1 LATGTTLADT
11 VRAAAEPLEKATPEL
26 LLNPELSRLAF
37 DERIIAFAE
46 DPDVP
51 LLERVRFLGMA
62 GDRLDDFFMSRVAH
76 FKRVLADGDDERS
89 IDGLSADEQLAVI
102 ARRVQRIVRR
112 SLALFRTLQ
121 SELEEQGIRIIRW
134 PSLSGS
140 DRAALQREYGDAIAA
155 LLKPGIA
162 GTSMPHIRNLRPALA
177 VRGREASSGSE
188 RLMLIELPSDLPRF
202 LPLSGESGDV
212 RFVPLEDAIAASLG
226 DLYPGLESAESH
238 LFRVTRSAAM
248 DLDDEPEDI
257 LHAVERSVRR
267 RPFQEVVRLEV
278 ADDMPA
284 ELRRRLLTDFRAGWD
299 GEGGLTDADCYDAG
313 SLLDLA
319 SLSQLADVDR
329 PNLKYQPLEKRSRL
343 RTEHGMLE
351 HARRRGLLLH
361 FPYDDFEKSVERF
374 LLEAA
379 DDPLVE
385 EVAISLYR
393 TSRDSSIIAALK
405 KARANGKRVR
415 AVIELKASFDEQ
427 DNITW
432 ARELERDDI
441 GVILSPLP
449 IKVHAKIGMIVRRE
463 GSEPRRVAYIGTG
476 NLNAST
482 ARSYVDFGLLTGDP
496 GLTAEVAQVFDMLG
510 SDILAPRFQRL
521 LVSPIGMRA
530 RFIELI
536 ERETAHQKAGRPA
549 GIRVHINGLG
559 DRQCIA
565 ALYRASQAGV
575 PIEMMVRDL
584 CSLRP
589 GVRGVSENIRV
600 VSVVGRLLHHAR
612 IFHFRNGGADE
623 YYIGSAD
630 WRPRNFNERVEVVA
644 PIQQAD
650 HQRELDEFL
659 TNTLQARRAWRL
671 EADGSYVRGDEV
683 IAP

>member
-1 LATGTTLADT
+1 MAESL
-11 VRAAAEPLEKATPEL
+11 RAGAPERYAAEKAAPEL

-46 DPDVP
+46 DAEVP

-76 FKRVLADGDDERS
+76 FKRVLADGDDERT
-89 IDGLSADEQLAVI
+89 IDGLSAAEQLAAV
-102 ARRVQRIVRR
+102 ARRAQRIVRR
-112 SLALFRTLQ
+112 SLDLFRGLQ
-121 SELEEQGIRIIRW
+121 QELEAHGIRVIRW
-134 PSLSGS
+134 NALSEV
-140 DRAALQREYGDAIAA
+140 DRECLLQTYGDRIAA
-155 LLKPGIA
+155 LVKPLIA
-162 GTSMPHIRNLRPALA
+162 EKTIPHIRNLRPALA
-177 VRGREASSGSE
+177 IRGREASTGTE
-188 RLMLIELPSDLPRF
+188 RLMLIELPNDLPRF
-202 LPLSGESGDV
+202 LSLPGEAGEV
-212 RFVPLEDAIAASLG
+212 RFVPLEDALAASLAH
-226 DLYPGLESAESH
+226 LYPGLQSAESH
-238 LFRVTRSAAM
+238 LFRVTRSASM
-248 DLDDEPEDI
+248 DLDDEPEDVLRAI
-257 LHAVERSVRR
+257 EASVRR

-284 ELRRRLLTDFRAGWD
+284 TLRQRLLADFRGGWD
-299 GEGGLTDADCYDAG
+299 GPGGLTEEDCYNAG

-329 PNLKYQPLEKRSRL
+329 PELKFRPIEKRSRL
-343 RTEHGMLE
+343 RTQHGMLE

-393 TSRDSSIIAALK
+393 TSKDSAIIAALQQ
-405 KARANGKRVR
+405 ARANGKKVQ
-415 AVIELKASFDEQ
+415 AVVELKASFDEQ

-432 ARELERDDI
+432 ARELERDGI
-441 GVILSPLP
+441 SVILSPVP

-482 ARSYVDFGLLTGDP
+482 ARSYVDFGLLTADP
-496 GLTAEVAQVFDMLG
+496 DLTAEVAQVFDMLR
-510 SDILAPRFQRL
+510 SDVVAPQFRRL
-521 LVSPIGMRA
+521 LVSPVGMRA

-536 ERETAHQKAGRPA
+536 EREIAHAQAGRPA
-549 GIRVHINGLG
+549 GIRLHINGLG
-559 DRQCIA
+559 DRLCIA
-565 ALYRASQAGV
+565 ALYRASGAGV
-575 PIEMMVRDL
+575 PVEMMVRDL

-589 GVRGVSENIRV
+589 GVKGVSENIRV

-650 HQRELDEFL
+650 HQKELDEFL
-659 TNTLQARRAWRL
+659 TETLNARRAWELR
-671 EADGSYVRGDEV
+671 ADGSYVRGSEV
-683 IAP
+683 IGP